1 MTTKQYLLPHNQLL
15 GNLSIR
21 PVPQTDGQSNIQEVE
36 MKMAMKRPGTCKS
49 SDDDTDEGLS
59 MLEPRN
65 NGKKNKKPRRA
76 RKQRYRPYYQLTGE
90 ERIKLE
96 ERELQRANRMKERRL
111 AMGKPLAP
119 YNTTQFIMKDHG
131 IEVELDLGTSS
142 GEDTQTNSTVW
153 TKPQRGMVVRQ
164 RARDSSFSLDTD
176 EEFFYSSPEDEED
189 FVSKEF
195 SKDYDKGIIERLSAL
210 GKGDLI
216 TDYMIMEERVET
228 LNKRMMEVNAR
239 EELKA
244 RNGEADYEFHKG
256 EIPMSPETA
265 EKIRIFQ
272 TEILKL
278 KTDNVSLKRE
288 NSELKIQLNQIKSS
302 TSSSS
307 SSSESSSESDTD
319 EEDVES
325 DEGVNMSNKSIELST
340 SRIDDVGYE
349 SGQSG
354 VISNSELLTN
364 TSI

>member
-1 MTTKQYLLPHNQLL
+1 MSIKQYLPQIQLRE
-15 GNLSIR
+15 NLSIR
-21 PVPQTDGQSNIQEVE
+21 AVPQIDGKTTIQVSEI
-36 MKMAMKRPGTCKS
+36 MARKRPGTCKS

-59 MLEPRN
+59 MSEPRK
-65 NGKKNKKPRRA
+65 NGKKPRRA

-96 ERELQRANRMKERRL
+96 ERELQRADRMKERRL

-119 YNTTQFIMKDHG
+119 YNTTQFIMSDHG
-131 IEVELDLGTSS
+131 VEVELDLGTSS
-142 GEDTQTNSTVW
+142 DLEDTQTQAKVW
-153 TKPQRGMVVRQ
+153 TKPQRGNMVRQ

-189 FVSKEF
+189 FVRKEF
-195 SKDYDKGIIERLSAL
+195 SKDYDNGIIERLSAL

-216 TDYMIMEERVET
+216 TDYMMMEERVET
-228 LNKRMMEVNAR
+228 LTKRMMEVNAR

-272 TEILKL
+272 AEILTL
-278 KTDNVSLKRE
+278 KTDNVSLKKE
-288 NSELKIQLNQIKSS
+288 NYELKIQLNQIKSS

-307 SSSESSSESDTD
+307 SSSSESSSESDT
-319 EEDVES
+319 EEGVES
-325 DEGVNMSNKSIELST
+325 DEGVNMSNKSIEVS

-354 VISNSELLTN
+354 VISNSELQTN
-364 TSI
+364 

>member
-1 MTTKQYLLPHNQLL
+1 
-15 GNLSIR
+15 
-21 PVPQTDGQSNIQEVE
+21 
-36 MKMAMKRPGTCKS
+36 
-49 SDDDTDEGLS
+49 
-59 MLEPRN
+59 
-65 NGKKNKKPRRA
+65 
-76 RKQRYRPYYQLTGE
+76 
-90 ERIKLE
+90 
-96 ERELQRANRMKERRL
+96 
-111 AMGKPLAP
+111 MGKPLAP
-119 YNTTQFIMKDHG
+119 YNTTQFIMNDHRV
-131 IEVELDLGTSS
+131 EVDFELGTYSS
-142 GEDTQTNSTVW
+142 SDLEETHTMVV
-153 TKPQRGMVVRQ
+153 PQRGNIVRQ

-195 SKDYDKGIIERLSAL
+195 SKDYDKGIIERLSLL

-256 EIPMSPETA
+256 EIPMSPEMA

-272 TEILKL
+272 AEILKL
-278 KTDNVSLKRE
+278 KTDNVSLKKE
-288 NSELKIQLNQIKSS
+288 NFELKIQLNQIKSS

-307 SSSESSSESDTD
+307 SSCSTSCSESDT
-319 EEDVES
+319 EESIES
-325 DEGVNMSNKSIELST
+325 DEGVNMSNKSIEVS

-354 VISNSELLTN
+354 VISNSELQA
-364 TSI
+364 I